1 MKISV
6 KNIAISA
13 CMTLAIGLYMT
24 AFAQNAKA
32 QSANNVTGTTWVGTD
47 SDNDYYEYTF
57 MPNGVLH
64 FKSPSGFYTNGTWQ
78 QDGDWIY
85 LQTYYMDTRRK
96 FSERMGQIKGSHM
109 SGAAANVMGRTWT
122 WVADMRSTTPKEPF

>member
-1 MKISV
+1 MKVIA

-13 CMTLAIGLYMT
+13 ILTLAMGLFMT
-24 AFAQNAKA
+24 AFAQNARA
-32 QSANNVTGTTWVGTD
+32 QSVINVTGTTWVGTD

-57 MPNGVLH
+57 VAGGVLH

-85 LQTYYMDTRRK
+85 IQTYYQDR
-96 FSERMGQIKGSHM
+96 S
-109 SGAAANVMGRTWT
+109 RTSLPDR
-122 WVADMRSTTPKEPF
+122 A